1 MAGITDVVEKKN
13 TEAAGAE
20 TAARTAAK
28 TARKAPAKAATVK
41 AATPKAKTAEADVKT
56 PAPKPAAA
64 AKAAPKA
71 IETPKAETS
80 APARPAKPKVASRP
94 GEVAAPVPAKA
105 KAPAKPR
112 APKPQAEPK
121 PELEAVPPAPVAAPP
136 QPEPEPEPAL
146 PPREPITI
154 WAISDGRAGIEAQA
168 VGLAEAVARQV
179 PAQIVVKRVGWS
191 GRTGRLPWWANWLPR
206 RWLTPESGIQ
216 APWPDLWI
224 AAGRATLPLSIR
236 AKRWSGGKTYV
247 VQIQDPRVPANMF
260 DLVIPPKHDR
270 LTGDNVLPILGSPH
284 RVTSQR
290 LETEYEKFKDQID
303 ALPRPRV
310 AVLLGG
316 KSKAFDLSA
325 VRAAE
330 MAHQIQLPLE
340 QEGGSLLMTFSRR
353 TPDQAKALLT
363 ARLRHLPG
371 IIWDGQG
378 PNPYFAFLA
387 AADYILVTED
397 STNMATEAASTGK
410 PVFILK
416 MDGTSLKFRL
426 LHQELEG
433 MGAARPYGGAFHG
446 WTYEPVDETGRAAAE
461 VVARMDARGEGATN
475 A

>member
-1 MAGITDVVEKKN
+1 MAGITDVVEKK
-13 TEAAGAE
+13 TSQAAE
-20 TAARTAAK
+20 PKPR
-28 TARKAPAKAATVK
+28 TARKASAKAAP
-41 AATPKAKTAEADVKT
+41 AAAKPAAPKA
-56 PAPKPAAA
+56 PARPKPAAPRP
-64 AKAAPKA
+64 AAPDA
-71 IETPKAETS
+71 ASTPKPKPRA
-80 APARPAKPKVASRP
+80 APRPKSRP
-94 GEVAAPVPAKA
+94 GAAETEASPSASPPAT
-105 KAPAKPR
+105 
-112 APKPQAEPK
+112 
-121 PELEAVPPAPVAAPP
+121 ELEPAVPPVPERPP
-136 QPEPEPEPAL
+136 
-146 PPREPITI
+146 IVI

-179 PAQIVVKRVGWS
+179 PARIVVKRVGWS

-206 RWLTPESGIQ
+206 RWLTPESEIQ
-216 APWPDLWI
+216 PPWPDLWI

-236 AKRWSGGKTYV
+236 ARRWSGGKTYV

-270 LTGDNVLPILGSPH
+270 LTGDNILPITGSPH
-284 RVTSQR
+284 RVTRQR
-290 LETEYEKFKDQID
+290 LDSEYEKFKDRIE

-325 VRAAE
+325 VRAAQ
-330 MAHQIQLPLE
+330 MAHEIQLPLE

-371 IIWDGQG
+371 IIWDGEG

-387 AADYILVTED
+387 AADYVLVTED
-397 STNMATEAASTGK
+397 STNMAVEAASTGK

-416 MDGTSLKFRL
+416 MDGHSLKFRL
-426 LHQELEG
+426 FHQELERQ
-433 MGAARPYGGAFHG
+433 GAARPYGGAFHG

-461 VVARMDARGEGATN
+461 VVARMDARAAGAT
-475 A
+475 

>member
-1 MAGITDVVEKKN
+1 MAGITDVVEKK
-13 TEAAGAE
+13 TSQAAAPK
-20 TAARTAAK
+20 ARTARKAP
-28 TARKAPAKAATVK
+28 ARKAPAKAALPT
-41 AATPKAKTAEADVKT
+41 EA
-56 PAPKPAAA
+56 APKPR
-64 AKAAPKA
+64 
-71 IETPKAETS
+71 TS
-80 APARPAKPKVASRP
+80 AKPKSRP
-94 GEVAAPVPAKA
+94 GDVEAPAAPYVETV
-105 KAPAKPR
+105 AP
-112 APKPQAEPK
+112 
-121 PELEAVPPAPVAAPP
+121 PPAPAAEQPKPAPRRKAAASPPPEPAAPP
-136 QPEPEPEPAL
+136 APDVPA
-146 PPREPITI
+146 REPITI

-179 PAQIVVKRVGWS
+179 PANIIVKRVGWS

-206 RWLTPESGIQ
+206 RWLTPESGIE

-270 LTGDNVLPILGSPH
+270 MAGDNVLPITGSPH

-303 ALPRPRV
+303 ALPHPRV

-316 KSKAFDLSA
+316 KSRAFDLSA

-353 TPDQAKALLT
+353 TPEPAKALLT

-371 IIWDGQG
+371 MIWDGEG
-378 PNPYFAFLA
+378 ANPYFAFLA

-426 LHQELEG
+426 FHQELES

-461 VVARMDARGEGATN
+461 VVARMEGRGETRETN

>member
-1 MAGITDVVEKKN
+1 MAGITDVVEKKTSHA
-13 TEAAGAE
+13 TEPKP
-20 TAARTAAK
+20 AK
-28 TARKAPAKAATVK
+28 ARKAPAKAA
-41 AATPKAKTAEADVKT
+41 
-56 PAPKPAAA
+56 PAASQ
-64 AKAAPKA
+64 AAPKA
-71 IETPKAETS
+71 ATKAAASKMVGKTTASKPRSAARPKSRPGSAEPGATPKVEVAPQPAPEPVSDTKPAPRRKAAS
-80 APARPAKPKVASRP
+80 APAPEPVASP
-94 GEVAAPVPAKA
+94 APPSS
-105 KAPAKPR
+105 P
-112 APKPQAEPK
+112 
-121 PELEAVPPAPVAAPP
+121 PPAPEAP
-136 QPEPEPEPAL
+136 A
-146 PPREPITI
+146 REPITI

-179 PAQIVVKRVGWS
+179 PARIVVKRVGWS

-206 RWLTPESGIQ
+206 RWLTPESEIQ

-236 AKRWSGGKTYV
+236 AKRWSAGKTYV

-270 LTGDNVLPILGSPH
+270 LSGDNVLPITGSPH

-290 LETEYEKFKDQID
+290 LDSEYQKFSDQID

-316 KSKAFDLSA
+316 KSRAFDLSA

-371 IIWDGQG
+371 VIWDGQG
-378 PNPYFAFLA
+378 ANPYFAFLA

-426 LHQELEG
+426 FHQELES

-446 WTYEPVDETGRAAAE
+446 WTYDPVDETGRAAAE
-461 VVARMDARGEGATN
+461 VVARMDARGEGA
-475 A
+475 

>member
-1 MAGITDVVEKKN
+1 MAGITDVVEKKTPEA
-13 TEAAGAE
+13 TEPKPARKAAGKATTKAAARPRSRPGSVEPEIPPNAE
-20 TAARTAAK
+20 TAAPAPEP
-28 TARKAPAKAATVK
+28 APA
-41 AATPKAKTAEADVKT
+41 PE
-56 PAPKPAAA
+56 
-64 AKAAPKA
+64 
-71 IETPKAETS
+71 
-80 APARPAKPKVASRP
+80 APARA
-94 GEVAAPVPAKA
+94 
-105 KAPAKPR
+105 
-112 APKPQAEPK
+112 
-121 PELEAVPPAPVAAPP
+121 
-136 QPEPEPEPAL
+136 
-146 PPREPITI
+146 PITI

-179 PAQIVVKRVGWS
+179 PARIVVKRVGWS

-206 RWLTPESGIQ
+206 RWLTPESEIQ
-216 APWPDLWI
+216 PPWPDLWI

-236 AKRWSGGKTYV
+236 ARRWSGGKTYV
-247 VQIQDPRVPANMF
+247 VQIQDPRVPAHMF
-260 DLVIPPKHDR
+260 DLVIPPRHDR
-270 LTGDNVLPILGSPH
+270 LSGDNVLPITGSPH
-284 RVTSQR
+284 RVTAAR
-290 LETEYEKFKDQID
+290 LDAEYAKFKDQID

-353 TPDQAKALLT
+353 TPEQAQALLT

-397 STNMATEAASTGK
+397 STNMAVEAASTGK

-426 LHQELEG
+426 FHQELESL
-433 MGAARPYGGAFHG
+433 GAARPYGGAFHG
-446 WTYEPVDETGRAAAE
+446 WTYTPVDETGRAAAE
-461 VVARMDARGEGATN
+461 VVARMDARGEAGATS